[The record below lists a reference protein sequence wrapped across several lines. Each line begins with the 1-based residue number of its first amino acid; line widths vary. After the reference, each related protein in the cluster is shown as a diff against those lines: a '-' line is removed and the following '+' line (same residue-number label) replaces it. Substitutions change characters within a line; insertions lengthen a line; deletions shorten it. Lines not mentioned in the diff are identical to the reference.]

1 MSYLFIKNLF
11 QREMFVLFSKKIKNW
26 KKTHFW
32 CFFRFFIANP
42 GSRAVG
48 GGRPL
53 PAGFGGARMRSTI
66 CPPAGGGAI
75 LPGVEEGQE
84 EEEEEDENDV
94 TVVES
99 EQVGQIALFSLK
111 ILDTDI
117 SFSLNVK
124 GYHNFKL

>member
-1 MSYLFIKNLF
+1 VVFLGYLGG
-11 QREMFVLFSKKIKNW
+11 
-26 KKTHFW
+26 
-32 CFFRFFIANP
+32 FFIANP
-42 GSRAVG
+42 GSRAVVG

-84 EEEEEDENDV
+84 EEEEEDEHDV

-99 EQVGQIALFSLK
+99 EQVGHTLIFPHK
-111 ILDTDI
+111 ILDI
-117 SFSLNVK
+117 A
-124 GYHNFKL
+124 

>member
-1 MSYLFIKNLF
+1 LGG
-11 QREMFVLFSKKIKNW
+11 
-26 KKTHFW
+26 
-32 CFFRFFIANP
+32 FFIANP
-42 GSRAVG
+42 GSRAVVG

-84 EEEEEDENDV
+84 EEEEEDEHDV

-99 EQVGQIALFSLK
+99 EQVGQTTLFSLK
-111 ILDTDI
+111 ILVI
-117 SFSLNVK
+117 VIGFSLSVK
-124 GYHNFKL
+124 S

>member
-1 MSYLFIKNLF
+1 MGG
-11 QREMFVLFSKKIKNW
+11 
-26 KKTHFW
+26 
-32 CFFRFFIANP
+32 FFIANP
-42 GSRAVG
+42 GTRAVVG

-84 EEEEEDENDV
+84 EEEEEDEHDV

-99 EQVGQIALFSLK
+99 EQVGHITLFSFK
-111 ILDTDI
+111 SFDICI

-124 GYHNFKL
+124 G

>member
-1 MSYLFIKNLF
+1 MGG
-11 QREMFVLFSKKIKNW
+11 
-26 KKTHFW
+26 
-32 CFFRFFIANP
+32 FFIANP
-42 GSRAVG
+42 GSRAVVG

-84 EEEEEDENDV
+84 EEEEEDEHDV

-111 ILDTDI
+111 ILVI
-117 SFSLNVK
+117 VIGFSLSVK
-124 GYHNFKL
+124 S

>member
-1 MSYLFIKNLF
+1 MGVFLG
-11 QREMFVLFSKKIKNW
+11 E
-26 KKTHFW
+26 
-32 CFFRFFIANP
+32 FFIANP
-42 GSRAVG
+42 GSRAVVG

-84 EEEEEDENDV
+84 EEEEEDEHDV

-111 ILDTDI
+111 ILDI
-117 SFSLNVK
+117 VLVSR
-124 GYHNFKL
+124 